1 MNRKEWKEREKIY
14 ACWLCNFPYIDN
26 RQLHRLSELCGGPEA
41 VYLADNETWEQ
52 VLTPKQVKYLKEY
65 TASWR
70 PEAEYGKMREEGI
83 EILTIDEEEY
93 PERLREIP
101 DAPYGIFV
109 RGKLPVADAPA
120 VAVIGAR
127 DCSEYGKYVAAE
139 LGAVLGQQ
147 GVIVVSGMARGI
159 DGISQEA
166 AMKAKGRSLGVLGCG
181 VDICYPAQNRRI
193 YGQLLETGAILSA
206 YPVGTPARPQNFP
219 PRNRIV
225 SGLADAVV
233 VVEARLKSG
242 TLITVDMALEQ
253 GRDVYVVPGR
263 VTDRL
268 SDGCNRLLRQ
278 GAEVLLSP
286 GSFLEEI
293 WQNWE
298 KKQQCAEKQT
308 AGERQKNGGESA
320 ARRGEK
326 GKSGGR
332 KYSHKKEFSPDI
344 AKRLDPELAAV
355 FRALDFTPQSP
366 EEIREKLPEKYRKI
380 QVISCLMRLC
390 VEALAVQISPG
401 RFSLSGRRTTE

>member
-193 YGQLLETGAILSA
+193 YGQLLETGAILST

-332 KYSHKKEFSPDI
+332 KHSRKKEFSPDI
-344 AKRLDPELAAV
+344 AERLDPELAAV